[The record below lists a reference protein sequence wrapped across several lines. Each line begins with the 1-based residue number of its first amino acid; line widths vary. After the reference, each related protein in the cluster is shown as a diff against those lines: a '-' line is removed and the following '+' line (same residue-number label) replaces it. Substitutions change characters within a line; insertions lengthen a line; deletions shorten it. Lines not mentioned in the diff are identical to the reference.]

1 MLIRIALAAF
11 PLGVLISLALAF
23 PDGRSFA
30 LMASAPICADLV
42 WAVKDL
48 VAKGRQEEVRF
59 RKELKHGE
67 EDRRR

>member
-1 MLIRIALAAF
+1 MVRIALAAF
-11 PLGVLISLALAF
+11 PLGVLISLAFAF
-23 PDGRSFA
+23 PDSRPIA
-30 LMASAPICADLV
+30 LMASAPICVDLF
-42 WAVKDL
+42 WAVKDH